1 MEDEIDDS
9 FTQLDWRDEIDD
21 TFRRLDWRCSFRQL
35 NWRDSF
41 SRLQLFPD
49 VAAAFADGSL
59 RRLDTYKD
67 VQPGEF
73 LSVAVTRVQHR
84 LCDFEA
90 RSAQARILEKIAEAG
105 DKAVFLSGGEE
116 GAYWLMNPGSFKSR
130 ARPVRTSS
138 LTLRILSSVR
148 TYAARIARFR
158 ATVSLATAVAVASAL
173 RYGVDHLSKGAVD
186 PADGCSHS
194 DEDVLAL

>member
-1 MEDEIDDS
+1 MDRRDRGFRRLDRRDEIENSFRQLDLEDEIDDS

-90 RSAQARILEKIAEAG
+90 RSAQARILERSRRLVTRRSFS
-105 DKAVFLSGGEE
+105 AVVRRALT
-116 GAYWLMNPGSFKSR
+116 GS
-130 ARPVRTSS
+130 
-138 LTLRILSSVR
+138 
-148 TYAARIARFR
+148 
-158 ATVSLATAVAVASAL
+158 
-173 RYGVDHLSKGAVD
+173 
-186 PADGCSHS
+186 
-194 DEDVLAL
+194 

>member
-1 MEDEIDDS
+1 MGSLALTGHIVKS
-9 FTQLDWRDEIDD
+9 FLTLDA
-21 TFRRLDWRCSFRQL
+21 CSVKFDCST
-35 NWRDSF
+35 NF
-41 SRLQLFPD
+41 AQLFPD

-67 VQPGEF
+67 MQPGEF
-73 LSVAVTRVQHR
+73 LNVAATRVQHR

-90 RSAQARILEKIAEAG
+90 RSAQARILEMIAEAD
-105 DKAVFLSGGEE
+105 DKAFFLSGGEE

-148 TYAARIARFR
+148 T
-158 ATVSLATAVAVASAL
+158 TQLASPGFAPRS
-173 RYGVDHLSKGAVD
+173 R
-186 PADGCSHS
+186 
-194 DEDVLAL
+194 